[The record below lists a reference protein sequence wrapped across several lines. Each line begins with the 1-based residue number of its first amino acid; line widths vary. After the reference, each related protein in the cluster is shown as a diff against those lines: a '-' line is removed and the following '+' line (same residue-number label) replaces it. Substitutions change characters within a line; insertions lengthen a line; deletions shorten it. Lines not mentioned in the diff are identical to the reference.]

1 MNPIAQAL
9 NQNIEKGNPYLMEM
23 LSDMGKNL
31 FFPKGILS
39 QSAEAKEKAYKLNA
53 TIGIATEKGKTMYI
67 PSVMDCICNI
77 RPKSSITYA
86 PSFGIPALRKAWQD
100 SLFSKN
106 PLLSGKI
113 ISLPVTTCG
122 ITHAIS
128 MFADM
133 WIDPGDVIVFPDMMW
148 GNYNMIL
155 NVKKG
160 AVISHYPLFSANGG
174 FNLAAFEETL
184 RAEAEKHDKISVML
198 NFPNNPTGYSVTK
211 EEGEHI
217 VKILTSIAEAGTN
230 VIAVTDDSYF
240 GLFYEDQILKESL
253 FASLCDRHPRLL
265 AIKLDGA
272 TKENFVWGL
281 RIGFITYGCRLNGD
295 PLPVYDA
302 LERKTAGCIR
312 GSISNASHL
321 GQTIV
326 LKSMQGDNFTAEKE
340 EKFEILQNR
349 ARCVKKVL
357 SDSKYKEAWDAYPF
371 NSGYFMCIRLKTV
384 HAETLRLHLL
394 EKYGVGLI
402 SIGDKD
408 LRIAFSC
415 LEESEIP
422 ELFNIILQG
431 IQDIEGRES

>member
-1 MNPIAQAL
+1 MNPIAQSL
-9 NQNIEKGNPYLMEM
+9 NQIIESGNPHLMEM

-53 TIGIATEKGKTMYI
+53 TIGIATEKGRTMYF
-67 PSVMDCICNI
+67 PSVMDSICNT
-77 RPKSSITYA
+77 RPEASITYA
-86 PSFGIPALRKAWQD
+86 PSFGIPALRKAWQE
-100 SLFSKN
+100 SLFTKN

-148 GNYNMIL
+148 G
-155 NVKKG
+155 
-160 AVISHYPLFSANGG
+160 HYPLFSANGG

-217 VKILTSIAEAGTN
+217 VKILASIAEAGTN

-240 GLFYEDQILKESL
+240 GLFYEDQIFKESL

-281 RIGFITYGCRLNGD
+281 RIGFITYGCRINGD

-326 LKSMQGDNFTAEKE
+326 LKSMQGDHFTAEKE

-349 ARCVKKVL
+349 ALCVKKVL
-357 SDSKYKEAWDAYPF
+357 SDSKYKAVWDAYPF

-384 HAETLRLHLL
+384 NAETLRVHLL

-422 ELFNIILQG
+422 DLFNIILQG
-431 IQDIEGRES
+431 IQDIEGRDS

>member
-9 NQNIEKGNPYLMEM
+9 NQNIEKGNPHLMEM

-53 TIGIATEKGKTMYI
+53 TIGIATEKGETMHF
-67 PSVMDCICNI
+67 PSVMDSICNI
-77 RPKSSITYA
+77 QPKASITYA
-86 PSFGIPALRKAWQD
+86 PSFGIPALRKAWQG
-100 SLFSKN
+100 SLFTKN

-155 NVKKG
+155 NVKKE

-211 EEGEHI
+211 EEGKNI

-240 GLFYEDQILKESL
+240 GLFYEDRILKESL
-253 FASLCDRHPRLL
+253 FASLCDQHPRLL
-265 AIKLDGA
+265 AVKLDGA

-349 ARCVKKVL
+349 ARCVKKVI

-384 HAETLRLHLL
+384 NAETLRRHLL

-408 LRIAFSC
+408 LRVAFSC
-415 LEESEIP
+415 LEESDIP
-422 ELFNIILQG
+422 ELFNIVLQG
-431 IQDIEGRES
+431 IQDIQGRDS

>member
-1 MNPIAQAL
+1 MNPIAQSL
-9 NQNIEKGNPYLMEM
+9 NQIIESGNPHLMEM

-53 TIGIATEKGKTMYI
+53 TIGIATEKGRTMYF
-67 PSVMDCICNI
+67 PSVMESICSI
-77 RPKSSITYA
+77 RPKASITYA

-100 SLFSKN
+100 SLFTKN

-128 MFADM
+128 MFADI

-174 FNLAAFEETL
+174 FNLAAFEKTL

-211 EEGEHI
+211 EEGENI
-217 VKILTSIAEAGTN
+217 VEILTSIAEAGTN

-240 GLFYEDQILKESL
+240 GLFYEDQTLKESL
-253 FASLCDRHPRLL
+253 FANFCDRHPRLL

-281 RIGFITYGCRLNGD
+281 RIGFITYGCRINGD

-326 LKSMQGDNFTAEKE
+326 LKSMQGVHFTAEKE
-340 EKFEILQNR
+340 EKFKILQSR

-357 SDSKYKEAWDAYPF
+357 SDSKYKEAWDVYPF

-384 HAETLRLHLL
+384 NAETLRCHLL
-394 EKYGVGLI
+394 DKY
-402 SIGDKD
+402 
-408 LRIAFSC
+408 R
-415 LEESEIP
+415 
-422 ELFNIILQG
+422 
-431 IQDIEGRES
+431 GRAYFHWG

>member
-1 MNPIAQAL
+1 MNPIAQTL
-9 NQNIEKGNPYLMEM
+9 NQIIERGNPHLMEM

-53 TIGIATEKGKTMYI
+53 TIGIATEKGGTMHF
-67 PSVMDCICNI
+67 PSVMDSIYSI
-77 RPKSSITYA
+77 QPKASITYA

-100 SLFSKN
+100 SLFMKN
-106 PLLSGKI
+106 PSLSGKI

-128 MFADM
+128 MFADI
-133 WIDPGDVIVFPDMMW
+133 WLDPGDVIVLPDMMW

-160 AVISHYPLFSANGG
+160 AVLRHYPLFSTDGK
-174 FNLAAFEETL
+174 FNLTAFEEII
-184 RAEAEKHDKISVML
+184 RAEAKKHDKITVLL
-198 NFPNNPTGYSVTK
+198 NFPNNPTGYSVTV
-211 EEGEHI
+211 EEGKHI
-217 VKILTSIAEAGTN
+217 VEILTSTADAGTN
-230 VIAVTDDSYF
+230 IIAVTDDAYF
-240 GLFYEDQILKESL
+240 GLFYEDQVQKESL
-253 FASLCDRHPRLL
+253 FANLCDRHPRLL
-265 AIKLDGA
+265 AVKLDGA

-281 RIGFITYGCRLNGD
+281 RVGFITYGCPIKGD
-295 PLPVYDA
+295 PMPVYDA
-302 LERKTAGCIR
+302 LEKKTAGSIR

-326 LKSMQGDNFTAEKE
+326 LKSMQGDRFTAEKE
-340 EKFEILQNR
+340 EKFKILQNR

-357 SDSKYKEAWDAYPF
+357 SDSKYKDAWDVYPF

-384 HAETLRLHLL
+384 NAETLRLHLL

-415 LEESEIP
+415 LEENDIP
-422 ELFNIILQG
+422 ELFNIVLKG
-431 IQDIEGRES
+431 VEDLKARSD

>member
-1 MNPIAQAL
+1 MQRVHLVFVTNIFKAHTIILRCLTMNENRSIYNPWPLGQL
-9 NQNIEKGNPYLMEM
+9 PQN
-23 LSDMGKNL
+23 
-31 FFPKGILS
+31 F
-39 QSAEAKEKAYKLNA
+39 Q
-53 TIGIATEKGKTMYI
+53 
-67 PSVMDCICNI
+67 
-77 RPKSSITYA
+77 RPEIDL
-86 PSFGIPALRKAWQD
+86 LRKAGYKIKD
-100 SLFSKN
+100 PREAITLFEKK
-106 PLLSGKI
+106 LSDFTGAPHVVVLDNCTDATFLMLYYWNRKKREGP
-113 ISLPVTTCG
+113 STT
-122 ITHAIS
+122 TKLVMPART
-128 MFADM
+128 
-133 WIDPGDVIVFPDMMW
+133 
-148 GNYNMIL
+148 Y
-155 NVKKG
+155 
-160 AVISHYPLFSANGG
+160 
-174 FNLAAFEETL
+174 
-184 RAEAEKHDKISVML
+184 ISV
-198 NFPNNPTGYSVTK
+198 PQSAK
-211 EEGEHI
+211 Q
-217 VKILTSIAEAGTN
+217 AGWPIRFVDFN
-230 VIAVTDDSYF
+230 WS
-240 GLFYEDQILKESL
+240 GLFQ
-253 FASLCDRHPRLL
+253 F
-265 AIKLDGA
+265 
-272 TKENFVWGL
+272 
-281 RIGFITYGCRLNGD
+281 D

-349 ARCVKKVL
+349 ARCLKKVL

>member
-1 MNPIAQAL
+1 MNPIAQSL
-9 NQNIEKGNPYLMEM
+9 NQIIESGNPHLMEM

-53 TIGIATEKGKTMYI
+53 TIGIATEKGRTMYF
-67 PSVMDCICNI
+67 PSVMDSICNT
-77 RPKSSITYA
+77 RPEASITYA
-86 PSFGIPALRKAWQD
+86 PSFGIPALRKAWQE
-100 SLFSKN
+100 SLFTKN

-217 VKILTSIAEAGTN
+217 VKILASIAEAGTN

-240 GLFYEDQILKESL
+240 GLFYEDQVLKESL

-281 RIGFITYGCRLNGD
+281 RIGFITYGCRINGD

-326 LKSMQGDNFTAEKE
+326 LKSMQGDHFTAEKE

-349 ARCVKKVL
+349 ALCVKKVL
-357 SDSKYKEAWDAYPF
+357 SDSKYKAVWDAYPF

-384 HAETLRLHLL
+384 NAETLRVHLL

-422 ELFNIILQG
+422 DLFNIILQG
-431 IQDIEGRES
+431 IQDIE